1 MLLRLYNLTL
11 NFPGQYTQS
20 VARAT
25 MANQLHLVK
34 SGLMASL
41 TDFGL
46 MILRGK

>member
-11 NFPGQYTQS
+11 NFAGQYTQP

-25 MANQLHLVK
+25 IANQLHLVK
-34 SGLMASL
+34 SELMASL